1 MKKYGWYIAGVFVLV
16 MIVLGMFVGDGK
28 TSKAPLPKSNNAN
41 TAKPV
46 DKTQA
51 NPLSEKFNQTMIEF
65 FSNKPEQQWLFSGSQ
80 MEATDLA
87 KFTSVSKSTIQKAE
101 NSFKTYS
108 SIPEVKQFADKYSGK
123 LYVSLFSSATNAPM
137 MMGRGTDA
145 FKGFNDPSYLEICLF
160 DSKARENPR
169 NQFTLLSFNPRFNTM
184 MLASIDFKEPWFSA
198 FFLHE
203 MYHVKKFREG
213 AQSSK
218 KDQYGTD
225 LWISE
230 EVEAHELEAKVLDS
244 ATKGKFLGAVNAIVE
259 KRKDYTDVNLV
270 PSSLTLE
277 ELNGL
282 DGLFPPCSKDE
293 ISFRVSQ
300 YIFTVGFSWLEK
312 RFSGAELQKKKTDY
326 YRFITSQFG

>member
-1 MKKYGWYIAGVFVLV
+1 MKQFGWYIAGIIVLGMV
-16 MIVLGMFVGDGK
+16 ILGMFVGDVKKAK
-28 TSKAPLPKSNNAN
+28 TPLPVSTLTN
-41 TAKPV
+41 TAKTT

-51 NPLSEKFNQTMIEF
+51 NPLSEKFDQTMIEF
-65 FSNKPEQQWLFSGSQ
+65 TSKRPEQQWLFSGSQ

-108 SIPEVKQFADKYSGK
+108 NIPEVKQFADKYSGK

-137 MMGRGTDA
+137 MMGRTGDA
-145 FKGFNDPSYLEICLF
+145 FKGHNDPSYLEICLF
-160 DSKARENPR
+160 DSKARQNPR
-169 NQFTLLSFNPRFNTM
+169 NQLTLLSFNPRFNSI

-218 KDQYGTD
+218 NNQYGTD

-230 EVEAHELEAKVLDS
+230 EVESHELETKVLDS
-244 ATKGKFLGAVNAIVE
+244 ATKGKFLAAVNAIVE
-259 KRKDYTDVNLV
+259 KRKDQTDVNLI

-277 ELNGL
+277 ELNSL

-293 ISFRVSQ
+293 VPFRLSQ
-300 YIFTVGFSWLEK
+300 YIFTTGFSWLEK
-312 RFSGAELQKKKTDY
+312 RFSGAELQKKKIDY